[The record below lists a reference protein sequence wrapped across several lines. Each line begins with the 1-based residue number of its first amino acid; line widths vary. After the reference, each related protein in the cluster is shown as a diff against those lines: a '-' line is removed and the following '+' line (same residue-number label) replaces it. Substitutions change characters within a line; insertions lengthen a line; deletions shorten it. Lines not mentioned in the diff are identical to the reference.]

1 MMTMIRRILFIS
13 FIIILPSLVYSQEK
27 DFGIWY
33 CLNAEI
39 GLIKHLN
46 LDLSGNIRTFRDA
59 SRIEESFGEI
69 GLSYKLSKHVSFA
82 GSYRLTGKLED
93 DSEYHNIHKW
103 FTYIKGSGDL
113 GNLSFSGR
121 FMFQIQQKTYMK
133 NAEDSIPYYHGRLKL
148 ATKYKFQ
155 AFPVDPYI
163 AFETFW
169 PMFKPTENQIDKN
182 RFTVGLEYKMK
193 NKRSFQLE
201 YIFQRD
207 YKPHLSDISIIAL
220 IYNFKI

>member
-1 MMTMIRRILFIS
+1 MMTMIRRILLIS
-13 FIIILPSLVYSQEK
+13 FIIILPSLVWSQEK

-39 GLIKHLN
+39 GLIKHLD

-59 SRIEESFGEI
+59 SKIDESFGEI
-69 GLSYKLSKHVSFA
+69 GLTYKVSKHVSFGGA
-82 GSYRLTGKLED
+82 YRLTGRLED

-103 FTYIKGSGDL
+103 FAYIKGSGDL
-113 GNLSFSGR
+113 RNLSFSGR

-148 ATKYKFQ
+148 AAKYKFQ
-155 AFPVDPYI
+155 GFPIDPYI
-163 AFETFW
+163 SYEAFW

-182 RFTVGLEYKMK
+182 RFTLGLEYKMK
-193 NKRSFQLE
+193 KKRSFELE

-220 IYNFKI
+220 VYNFKI